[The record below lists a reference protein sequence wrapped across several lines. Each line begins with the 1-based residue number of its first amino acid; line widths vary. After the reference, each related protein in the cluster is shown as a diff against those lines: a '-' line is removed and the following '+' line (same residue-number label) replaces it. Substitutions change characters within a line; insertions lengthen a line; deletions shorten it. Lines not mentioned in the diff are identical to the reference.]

1 MLKRLFKYFSSVVA
15 AILCLMMTFVSPTHA
30 ASASVG
36 AFFLYKLSDFTSVIP
51 YMGGRVYVDRLR
63 NETYVL
69 YQNIVKVFNS
79 KGMEIYRFGDNE
91 NLGMIQDLAVDR
103 EGNILTLSYIEKGP
117 DLSVAIIRCNYK
129 GDPVE
134 RIAIKGIPPDFSEF
148 HPDIMVYRDGPIYL
162 ADTANLRV
170 VLIDAN
176 GQVQKAIDLVPYV
189 DLKEKDRGDV
199 QLGGFSVDAA
209 GNLLFTLPVL
219 FTATVLS
226 PDGKV
231 ASFGEPGSIPGRFGI
246 VSDIIRDNRGNI
258 FIADRL
264 KSVVNVYDSNFN
276 FLAEFG
282 GRGNAPGSLIVPQEL
297 AIDSDDR
304 LYVTQLANR
313 GVSVFRMLYYN

>member
-297 AIDSDDR
+297 AIDADDR

>member
-231 ASFGEPGSIPGRFGI
+231 ASFGEPGSIPGRFGV

-258 FIADRL
+258 IIADRL
-264 KSVVNVYDSNFN
+264 KSVVNLYDSNFN

-282 GRGNAPGSLIVPQEL
+282 GRGDAPGSLIVPQTL
-297 AIDSDDR
+297 AIDADDR

>member
-1 MLKRLFKYFSSVVA
+1 MGKSEFKRNLACILIAVFILMATVA
-15 AILCLMMTFVSPTHA
+15 SPAHA
-30 ASASVG
+30 ASVS

-51 YMGGRVYVDRLR
+51 YMGGKVHVDRPR

-91 NLGMIQDLAVDR
+91 NLGRIQDFAVDR

-117 DLSVAIIRCNYK
+117 DLSVVIIHCNYK

-134 RIAIKGIPPDFSEF
+134 RIAIKGIPPDFTEF

-162 ADTANLRV
+162 ADTATLRV

-189 DLKEKDRGDV
+189 DLKEKDRRDV

-246 VSDIIRDNRGNI
+246 VADIIRDNRGNI
-258 FIADRL
+258 IIADRL
-264 KSVVNVYDSNFN
+264 KSIVNVYDSNFN
-276 FLAEFG
+276 FLTEFG
-282 GRGNAPGSLIVPQEL
+282 GRGNAPDSLIVPQTL
-297 AIDSDDR
+297 AIDADDR

-313 GVSVFRMLYYN
+313 GVSVFRLLYYK

>member
-1 MLKRLFKYFSSVVA
+1 MLKRLFKYISSVVA
-15 AILCLMMTFVSPTHA
+15 TILCLMMTFVSPTQA

-51 YMGGRVYVDRLR
+51 YMGGRVYVDRPR

-117 DLSVAIIRCNYK
+117 DLSVAIIHCNYK

-134 RIAIKGIPPDFSEF
+134 RIAIKGIPPDFTEF

-162 ADTANLRV
+162 ADTATLRV

-189 DLKEKDRGDV
+189 DLKEKDRRDV

-246 VSDIIRDNRGNI
+246 VADIIRDNRGNI
-258 FIADRL
+258 IIADRL
-264 KSVVNVYDSNFN
+264 KSIVNVYDSNFN
-276 FLAEFG
+276 FLTEFG
-282 GRGNAPGSLIVPQEL
+282 GRGNAPDSLIVPQTL
-297 AIDSDDR
+297 AIDADDR

-313 GVSVFRMLYYN
+313 GVSVFRLLYYK

>member
-1 MLKRLFKYFSSVVA
+1 
-15 AILCLMMTFVSPTHA
+15 
-30 ASASVG
+30 
-36 AFFLYKLSDFTSVIP
+36 
-51 YMGGRVYVDRLR
+51 MGGKVHVDRPR

-91 NLGMIQDLAVDR
+91 NLGRIQDFAVDR

-117 DLSVAIIRCNYK
+117 DLSVVIIHCNYK

-134 RIAIKGIPPDFSEF
+134 RIAIKGIPPDFTEF

-162 ADTANLRV
+162 ADTANMRV

-246 VSDIIRDNRGNI
+246 VANIIRDNRGNI
-258 FIADRL
+258 IIADRL
-264 KSVVNVYDSNFN
+264 KSIVNVYDSNFN

-297 AIDSDDR
+297 AIDADDR